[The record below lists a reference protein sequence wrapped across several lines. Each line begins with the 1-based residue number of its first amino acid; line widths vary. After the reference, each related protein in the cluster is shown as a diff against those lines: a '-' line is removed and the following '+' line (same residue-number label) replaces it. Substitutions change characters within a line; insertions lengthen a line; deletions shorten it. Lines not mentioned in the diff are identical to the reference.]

1 MSDDKKDEDL
11 DLDGFDNEENDYSIG
26 TFSLVTTPNDFNI
39 STIINFMDKG
49 VFVIPSFQRNYV
61 WDIAKASKLIESLII
76 GLPIPQIFLYEKE
89 RNKFYIIDGQ
99 QRLLSLYFFYKGKFP
114 KNAIARNK
122 IKETI
127 VESNNSF
134 ISNTLLNDDEHFIN
148 FSLKLN
154 SMKNPRENPLDGKN
168 FSTLDNELR
177 TELELATIRN
187 MVIKPKYPD
196 EDSRHLAMF
205 EIFNRL
211 NSGGVNLSNQEI
223 RMSLYSS
230 TFILNTI
237 HMNKDIKWRDL
248 LKKPNPDLRLKD
260 VEIILRLFSM
270 LVGGTSFYTE
280 YAELDPKTSPTYQG
294 SLVALLNSFADFA
307 IKINSE
313 TIHEFDLIWERFL
326 SSLDN
331 IAPHMLSNNK
341 NIESDTLKLSI
352 PVLEAIFYAVS
363 KSYILNKDENKITKE
378 FLFELKNHTNFLTYC
393 VDKTTS
399 RSSVFGRLDC
409 ADRFYGEFYGK

>member
-1 MSDDKKDEDL
+1 MNNDL
-11 DLDGFDNEENDYSIG
+11 DLDLGLDDSEENDYSIG

-49 VFVIPSFQRNYV
+49 VFVIPPFQRNYV

-114 KNAIARNK
+114 KNAEARNK
-122 IKETI
+122 IKET
-127 VESNNSF
+127 VTEGNNSF
-134 ISNTLLNDDEHFIN
+134 ISSNLLNNDDYFNN

-154 SMKNPRENPLDGKN
+154 SIKNPRENPLHGKN
-168 FSTLDNELR
+168 FSTLDSELR

-230 TFILNTI
+230 TFIINTI
-237 HMNKDIKWRDL
+237 NMNRDIAWRNL
-248 LKKPNPDLRLKD
+248 LKKPTPDLRLKD

-270 LVGGTSFYTE
+270 LVGGTPF
-280 YAELDPKTSPTYQG
+280 YAEYQKIKPENSPIYQG
-294 SLVALLNSFADFA
+294 SIVALLNSFADFA
-307 IKINSE
+307 IKLNNDAIQ
-313 TIHEFDLIWERFL
+313 EFNLVWKRFL
-326 SSLDN
+326 ASLEN
-331 IAPHMLSNNK
+331 IEPHMLSNSK
-341 NIESDTLKLSI
+341 NIENEALKLSI

-363 KSYILNKDENKITKE
+363 KSYILNKDENKITKD
-378 FLFELKNHTNFLTYC
+378 FLFELKNNTDFLTHC
-393 VDKTTS
+393 LDKTTS
-399 RSSVFGRLDC
+399 KSSVLGRLSI
-409 ADRFYGEFYGK
+409 ADKVYGDFYDK